1 MHVHALFF
9 VSHLGA
15 CLDIHSSLLDWLFI
29 GINYNNK
36 CLVKNCFLLNLMG
49 GYQYFIRNMTIAL
62 SPLIFFAYLKRS
74 IWFWNI
80 LQIIATKASQC
91 FGGFTLLKT
100 LVTKDVCCPIPR
112 TPPPPLKKKN
122 GSSDLNIK

>member
-9 VSHLGA
+9 VSNLGA

-36 CLVKNCFLLNLMG
+36 YLVKNCVILNLMG

-62 SPLIFFAYLKRS
+62 SPLIFFRISETKYMILEYLANNCNKSKSMFLGVYFVENFSYER
-74 IWFWNI
+74 
-80 LQIIATKASQC
+80 C
-91 FGGFTLLKT
+91 LLSNT
-100 LVTKDVCCPIPR
+100 SD
-112 TPPPPLKKKN
+112 PPPPKKKW
-122 GSSDLNIK
+122 LVRLKH

>member
-1 MHVHALFF
+1 MHVHELFF
-9 VSHLGA
+9 VSNLGA

-36 CLVKNCFLLNLMG
+36 YLVKNCVLLNLMG

-74 IWFWNI
+74 I
-80 LQIIATKASQC
+80 
-91 FGGFTLLKT
+91 
-100 LVTKDVCCPIPR
+100 
-112 TPPPPLKKKN
+112 
-122 GSSDLNIK
+122 